1 MMMYPYLNLGPRDGV
16 LIIAAAIMLA
26 LTVVFNWSV
35 WELLF
40 AIVAVVIAFLAGSMK
55 PAKKNVLNFLKR

>member
-40 AIVAVVIAFLAGSMK
+40 AVVAVVIAFLAGSMK
-55 PAKKNVLNFLKR
+55 PSNKNVLAFLKK

>member
-40 AIVAVVIAFLAGSMK
+40 AVVAVVIAFLAGSMK
-55 PAKKNVLNFLKR
+55 TSSDLR

>member
-1 MMMYPYLNLGPRDGV
+1 MMYPYLNLGPRDGV

-40 AIVAVVIAFLAGSMK
+40 VVVAVVIGCS
-55 PAKKNVLNFLKR
+55 

>member
-1 MMMYPYLNLGPRDGV
+1 
-16 LIIAAAIMLA
+16 MLA

-40 AIVAVVIAFLAGSMK
+40 AVVAVVIAFLAGSMK
-55 PAKKNVLNFLKR
+55 PSKKNVLAFLKK